1 MRLSAFLDNL
11 LRRTEPVVPPAKKL
25 RSMVCRSEHFDTG
38 WYRSGA
44 KAIAAGGADLER
56 FGPDFAA
63 TFATTFQ
70 AMRFGPDGPVYRHRK
85 MWEWA
90 AITRALEERGKLH
103 PGSRGCGFAVGY
115 EPLPSLFAAR
125 GAEVLATDWVV
136 EEATDWN
143 VSGQQATTASHL
155 RWPNLIDEANFDA
168 RVTFRSVDMRDL
180 DGLAPGS
187 FDFVWSSCSLEH
199 LGDLEAGLRFIE
211 QSAALLKPGGVAVH
225 TTEFNV
231 SSKTVTIESGPAVIY
246 RESDLLTLPDR
257 LAAQGMTLEPFDFDV
272 GTDAADLKPDE
283 APYYAGG
290 RQHVKLRYAD
300 QVMTSILLIAT
311 KEMSSPAGGDNCAAL
326 KPQSSSSSGEPSR
339 VEKTMATPDMNELTQ
354 RSCQVQE
361 PKIP

>member
-1 MRLSAFLDNL
+1 MRLDARLRNL
-11 LRRTEPVVPPAKKL
+11 FRRSEPVVPPAEKL
-25 RSMVCRSEHFDTG
+25 RSMVCRSEHFDTA

-44 KAIAAGGADLER
+44 EAIAAGGADLER

-63 TFATTFQ
+63 TFATTWQ
-70 AMRFGPDGPVYRHRK
+70 AMTFGPDGPAYRHRK

-90 AITRALEERGKLH
+90 AITRALGERGKLR
-103 PGSRGCGFAVGY
+103 PGSRGCGFAVGF

-143 VSGQQATTASHL
+143 ISGQQATTASHL
-155 RWPNLIDEANFDA
+155 RWPNLIDEASFDA
-168 RVTFRSVDMRDL
+168 RVTFRSVDMRNL

-231 SSKTVTIESGPAVIY
+231 SSKTATIESGPAVIY

-257 LAAQGMTLEPFDFDV
+257 LAAQGVTLEPFDLDI
-272 GTDAADLKPDE
+272 GTDAADLEPD
-283 APYYAGG
+283 APPYYAGG
-290 RQHVKLRYAD
+290 RQHVKLRYGD
-300 QVMTSILLIAT
+300 HVMTSILLVAT
-311 KEMSSPAGGDNCAAL
+311 KN
-326 KPQSSSSSGEPSR
+326 
-339 VEKTMATPDMNELTQ
+339 
-354 RSCQVQE
+354 
-361 PKIP
+361 